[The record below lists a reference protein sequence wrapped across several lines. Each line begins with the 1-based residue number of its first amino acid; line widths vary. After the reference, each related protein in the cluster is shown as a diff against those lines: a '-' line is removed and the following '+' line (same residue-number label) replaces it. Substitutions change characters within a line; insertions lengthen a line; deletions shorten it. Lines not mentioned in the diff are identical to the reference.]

1 MSVVIPTIGRPE
13 LSRAVESVLAQT
25 TPVHEII
32 VAADTTDELD
42 IPADDRVRVI
52 RVGPGAGG
60 NAGRQS
66 GVEQRRVTS
75 SVCGRRRRV
84 GPDQGS
90 VLTELVADATGPWIA
105 TSRTRMKRADG
116 TELIQ
121 PSFPIAAGEDVRTY
135 MFAKR
140 TPRSGHGFIQASTLL
155 FPRTLALDVPFDV
168 DLKFHQDVSWLT
180 SVAAR
185 HPDLRVFQ
193 AWEPLASY
201 YATEGSVSKRIAPQ
215 GSIAWARRFL
225 SDDPRLL
232 GDFILTQSLGFARR
246 SGSPG
251 AMVRTLWAGVRLGRP
266 GAAASVLRDRGHG
279 QALSST
285 KETPECDA
293 YTFEGPARRDKHRRR
308 DPPACVLR
316 RALPCRTAPH
326 PPGRS
331 ERRLHRLV
339 AAARLGRRLPRRRH
353 VETLRVSVRS
363 PRTDV
368 VGGQAR

>member
-1 MSVVIPTIGRPE
+1 MRLSVVIPTIGRPE
-13 LSRAVESVLAQT
+13 LSRAVGSVLAQT
-25 TPVHEII
+25 VPVHEII
-32 VAADTTDELD
+32 VAADTTDELGL
-42 IPADDRVRVI
+42 PADDRVRIV

-66 GVEQRRVTS
+66 GVEQATGDVIGLLDDDDEWSPTK
-75 SVCGRRRRV
+75 V
-84 GPDQGS
+84 S
-90 VLTELVADATGPWIA
+90 VLTELVAGATGPWIA

-121 PSFPIAAGEDVRTY
+121 PSFPIGAGEDVRTY

-155 FPRTLALDVPFDV
+155 FPRTLALEVPFDV

-185 HPDLRVFQ
+185 YPDLRVFQ

-246 SGSPG
+246 TGSPT
-251 AMVRTLWAGVRLGRP
+251 AMIRTLWSGIHLGRP
-266 GAAASVLRDRGHG
+266 GAAAVLYAVG
-279 QALSST
+279 ATIKYS
-285 KETPECDA
+285 
-293 YTFEGPARRDKHRRR
+293 FRRKN
-308 DPPACVLR
+308 
-316 RALPCRTAPH
+316 T
-326 PPGRS
+326 
-331 ERRLHRLV
+331 
-339 AAARLGRRLPRRRH
+339 
-353 VETLRVSVRS
+353 
-363 PRTDV
+363 
-368 VGGQAR
+368 

>member
-1 MSVVIPTIGRPE
+1 MRLSVVIPTIGRPE
-13 LSRAVESVLAQT
+13 LSRAVDSVLAQT
-25 TPVHEII
+25 VPVHEII
-32 VAADTTDELD
+32 VAADTTDELGL
-42 IPADDRVRVI
+42 PADDRVRII

-66 GVEQRRVTS
+66 GVEQATGDVIGLLDDDDEWSPTK
-75 SVCGRRRRV
+75 V
-84 GPDQGS
+84 S
-90 VLTELVADATGPWIA
+90 VLSELVADATGPWLA

-155 FPRTLALDVPFDV
+155 FPRTLALEVPFDV

-225 SDDPRLL
+225 SDDRRLL
-232 GDFILTQSLGFARR
+232 GDFVLTQSLGFARR
-246 SGSPG
+246 TGSPA
-251 AMVRTLWAGVRLGRP
+251 AMIRTLWAGVRLGRP
-266 GAAASVLRDRGHG
+266 GAAAVLYAVG
-279 QALSST
+279 ATVKYS
-285 KETPECDA
+285 
-293 YTFEGPARRDKHRRR
+293 
-308 DPPACVLR
+308 LR
-316 RALPCRTAPH
+316 RKNT
-326 PPGRS
+326 
-331 ERRLHRLV
+331 
-339 AAARLGRRLPRRRH
+339 
-353 VETLRVSVRS
+353 
-363 PRTDV
+363 
-368 VGGQAR
+368 